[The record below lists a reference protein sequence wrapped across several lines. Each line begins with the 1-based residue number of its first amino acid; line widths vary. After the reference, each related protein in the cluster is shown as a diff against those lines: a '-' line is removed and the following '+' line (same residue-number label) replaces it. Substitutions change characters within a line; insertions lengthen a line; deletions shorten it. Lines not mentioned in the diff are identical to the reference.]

1 MLDRID
7 GWIEAGVLNGADCY
21 AADFMIAPSLGL
33 LCYCREHEPEIGRR
47 PAMRLVDRLLAVK

>member
-33 LCYCREHEPEIGRR
+33 LCYCRELEPEIGRR
-47 PAMRLVDRLLAVK
+47 PAMRLVERLLAVK